1 MIETTYRV
9 IGFGNNEHG
18 FFNQFSFTA
27 TVGYAYGFYQAHIA
41 DPEMDGAVII
51 KVQHEDWEV
60 IEEFGTENVNVVAG
74 LVGNLK
80 VVPAV
85 ELETVAA

>member
-1 MIETTYRV
+1 MTETTFRV

-18 FFNQFSFTA
+18 FFNQLAYTSSP
-27 TVGYAYGFYQAHIA
+27 GYAYGFYQAHIA

-60 IEEFGTENVNVVAG
+60 VEQFGTEGVEVVYG
-74 LVGNLK
+74 PVGNHK
-80 VVPAV
+80 VRQLV
-85 ELETVAA
+85 EV

>member
-1 MIETTYRV
+1 MTETNYRV

-18 FFNQFSFTA
+18 FFNQFSFTS

-60 IEEFGTENVNVVAG
+60 VEQFGTEGVEVVYG
-74 LVGNLK
+74 PVGNHKVRQLVG
-80 VVPAV
+80 V
-85 ELETVAA
+85 

>member
-1 MIETTYRV
+1 MTETTFRV

-18 FFNQFSFTA
+18 FFNQFAWSSTI
-27 TVGYAYGFYQAHIA
+27 GYALGFYQAHIA

-60 IEEFGTENVNVVAG
+60 VEQFGTEGVEVVYG
-74 LVGNLK
+74 PVGNHKVRQLVG
-80 VVPAV
+80 V
-85 ELETVAA
+85 